1 MDMETDRSPGLG
13 PDPGAEDLLIRVAME
28 RTADGAPSPPDLVP
42 AALAQGRRRRA
53 RARAVVGAGVTGV
66 VALGVFGVA
75 LPMWGPGGGTQQART
90 GSVASQSTIA
100 TPAPSPTAA
109 PRPVPKPVHI
119 EPTAGETSMADLPA
133 AERLRQ
139 EEFQQHVAVL
149 LEELLREQFD
159 AVRPVDL
166 AVSRFQG
173 EVGGSTFPVVFSV
186 RPQGD
191 PEYLGANPVCRD
203 NPLRGFRCRTAMLP
217 GGIKVH
223 TITAEGNGNGAQTLT
238 GVYLKFT
245 YGTSTVRLTVDG
257 DDASM
262 VSAPVTADQ
271 LLGAAGDSRFL
282 ELVQYADEHPMEDK
296 EHWVRG
302 G

>member
-1 MDMETDRSPGLG
+1 MDMEMDRSPGRG
-13 PDPGAEDLLIRVAME
+13 PDPGAEELLIRVAME
-28 RTADGAPSPPDLVP
+28 RTAEGAPSPPDLVP

-53 RARAVVGAGVTGV
+53 RARATVGAGVTGV

-75 LPMWGPGGGTQQART
+75 LPMWGTGGGTQQAHT

-100 TPAPSPTAA
+100 TQAPSPTSA

-119 EPTAGETSMADLPA
+119 EPSAGETSMADLPA

-149 LEELLREQFD
+149 LGELLREQFD

-173 EVGGSTFPVVFSV
+173 EVGGNTFPVVFSV

-203 NPLRGFRCRTAMLP
+203 NPLRGFRCKTAMLP
-217 GGIKVH
+217 GGIKVRA
-223 TITAEGNGNGAQTLT
+223 ITAEGNGNGAQTLT
-238 GVYLKFT
+238 GVDLKFT

-282 ELVQYADEHPMEDK
+282 KLVQYADGHPMEDK
-296 EHWVRG
+296 EHSVRG